1 MRVLDV
7 SLGTLLCAVLL
18 QLVPL
23 PAAVVRVLS
32 PAREAYLTAT
42 ALRQAGQGGLAPL
55 SLDVAST
62 MHAWLSL
69 FIIVM
74 TFWIARTL
82 FARGGIRTFSM
93 AMAWG
98 AIVFALI
105 AFAQHASGTTL
116 VYGFWPPRDLG
127 ARPLGPFINRNHFG
141 TWCILAICLC
151 AGYLQWR
158 IERFQGGGSWRA
170 RVASLLDGRGV
181 VLHLAVALLAVA
193 VALTASRSSLVALA
207 CAAGYVALAAP
218 AGPQGGRR
226 RAVAGDHCGRRDH
239 RDARIRRRTTAAS
252 SHGRDTN
259 GGDDEPDRDLARRD
273 GRGAGFSADR
283 RRRRRVQYGDARLPD
298 VAADLLS
305 QRDAQPVPPAD
316 RGRRAAPVSASR
328 GGAPGV
334 CRAAWRQLRS
344 PEDPL
349 QWMRV
354 AAAAALIGVAVQ
366 SIWETGLTVP
376 ANGMF
381 AAALAG
387 LLVHTAT
394 HSPYVVASA
403 RGAALTNAQAGFDV
417 DGVLADFRSSFRSLA
432 MKELGHAGGDVEA
445 ELSKGDIERLWK
457 AVARAPNW
465 WADLPAYEPV
475 QIARLYE
482 ISRQGRWEVFF
493 MTSRPP
499 SGGDTVQLQT
509 QVWLERTASTCRRS

>member
-1 MRVLDV
+1 MCPSGR
-7 SLGTLLCAVLL
+7 SSAPCSCSSYR
-18 QLVPL
+18 L

-55 SLDVAST
+55 SLDVAAT

-98 AIVFALI
+98 AIAFALI

-127 ARPLGPFINRNHFG
+127 ARPFGPFINRNHFG

-158 IERFQGGGSWRA
+158 IERFQGEGSWRA
-170 RVASLLDGRGV
+170 RVASLLDGRGL
-181 VLHLAVALLAVA
+181 VLHLAVALLAAA
-193 VALTASRSSLVALA
+193 VALTASRSALVALA

-226 RAVAGDHCGRRDH
+226 RASLAIIAAVAIVAMLGYGDGRQLLLRMDET
-239 RDARIRRRTTAAS
+239 RTVGMTNRIAIW
-252 SHGRDTN
+252 
-259 GGDDEPDRDLARRD
+259 RD
-273 GRGAGFSADR
+273 GIAAARDFPLTGVGAGAFST
-283 RRRRRVQYGDARLPD
+283 GDARLPN

-334 CRAAWRQLRS
+334 CRDRVAAA
-344 PEDPL
+344 PESGGSRCY
-349 QWMRV
+349 WMRV
-354 AAAAALIGVAVQ
+354 AATAALIGVAVQ

-394 HSPYVVASA
+394 HSPYRRIHTGS
-403 RGAALTNAQAGFDV
+403 GAN
-417 DGVLADFRSSFRSLA
+417 
-432 MKELGHAGGDVEA
+432 
-445 ELSKGDIERLWK
+445 
-457 AVARAPNW
+457 P
-465 WADLPAYEPV
+465 
-475 QIARLYE
+475 
-482 ISRQGRWEVFF
+482 
-493 MTSRPP
+493 
-499 SGGDTVQLQT
+499 
-509 QVWLERTASTCRRS
+509 C